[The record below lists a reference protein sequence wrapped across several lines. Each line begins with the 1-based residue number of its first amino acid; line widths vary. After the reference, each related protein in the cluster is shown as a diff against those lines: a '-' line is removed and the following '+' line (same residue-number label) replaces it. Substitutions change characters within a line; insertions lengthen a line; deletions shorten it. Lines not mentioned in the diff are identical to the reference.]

1 MEKYTTLYDV
11 LIIGAGPSGSNAAIS
26 YKNLNPNLKV
36 GLIDKS
42 IFPRDKSC
50 GDAIGPGVISA
61 LKRFNNQHILD
72 NEPQVV
78 STTLYGPEN
87 IGIQNYIPEVKNKE
101 DSIVYVI
108 PRIDLDN
115 RILNLAKDLDVDVFE
130 GYSFVSFE
138 KDSDN
143 KLVVEIK
150 NGDNITKLGTK
161 ILVGADGA
169 NSRVRKQLNVNT
181 NSDWH
186 KAIAIRAY
194 IDSPNYLEIFKER
207 TLMFE
212 INVSAEKGYAWAF
225 PSKGNLLNIGI
236 GVPLNIFK
244 KEKLDINVLLQD
256 FITQLTNRGVVVEN
270 IRDEKSYL
278 LPFASSR
285 PKFKNDINVALIG
298 DASSMINPMS
308 GEGIFY
314 GMEAGYLLAKNTY
327 NLIDSSDLTK
337 GIADYEK
344 AFSKRFRK
352 HYLSCALARLLL
364 QSPFMTKRLLK
375 VASNDQNTIDFVVEL
390 LFDEA
395 YLTFGEVMK
404 IVYKF
409 LLPSKLLFCYQK
421 TKRKRPDLLN

>member
-150 NGDNITKLGTK
+150 NGDNITKLGAK

-244 KEKLDINVLLQD
+244 KQKLDINVLLQD

-285 PKFKNDINVALIG
+285 PKFRNDINVALIG

-409 LLPSKLLFCYQK
+409 LLPSKVLMLLSK
-421 TKRKRPDLLN
+421 N

>member
-1 MEKYTTLYDV
+1 MQNITKKYDV
-11 LIIGAGPSGSNAAIS
+11 LIVGAGPAGSNAAIS
-26 YKNLNPNLKV
+26 YKELNPSLRV
-36 GLIDKS
+36 GLIDKAT
-42 IFPRDKSC
+42 FPRDKSC

-61 LKRFNNQHILD
+61 LKRFNNEHILE

-78 STTLYGPEN
+78 STTLYGPDN

-115 RILNLAKDLDVDVFE
+115 RILNLAKDLDVDVTE
-130 GYSFVSFE
+130 GLSFVSFE
-138 KDSDN
+138 ENPNKNILVKFKNKDEEFLFS
-143 KLVVEIK
+143 
-150 NGDNITKLGTK
+150 TKL
-161 ILVGADGA
+161 LVGADGA
-169 NSRVRKQLNVNT
+169 NSRIRKQLNLKQ

-194 IDSPNYLEIFKER
+194 IDSPNYIEIFNER

-236 GVPLNIFK
+236 GVPVSIFK
-244 KEKLDINVLLQD
+244 KDKLNINQLLKD
-256 FITQLTNRGVVVEN
+256 FIAQLESRGVIVEN
-270 IRDEKSYL
+270 IRKKKSYM

-285 PKFKNDINVALIG
+285 PKLKKNINIALIG
-298 DASSMINPMS
+298 DASSMINPIS

-314 GMEAGYLLAKNTY
+314 GMEAGYLLAKNT
-327 NLIDSSDLTK
+327 NELVRSEELSS
-337 GIADYEK
+337 GILKYEK
-344 AFSKRFRK
+344 EFSNRFRK
-352 HYLSCALARLLL
+352 HYLSCALARLIL

-375 VASNDQNTIDFVVEL
+375 VASKDQDTIDFVIEL

-395 YLTFGEVMK
+395 YLTLSEVIK
-404 IVYKF
+404 ISYKF
-409 LLPSKLLFCYQK
+409 LIPTKLLAFISK
-421 TKRKRPDLLN
+421 N

>member
-26 YKNLNPNLKV
+26 YKNLNPDLKV

-138 KDSDN
+138 KDLDN

-150 NGDNITKLGTK
+150 NGDNITKLGAK

-285 PKFKNDINVALIG
+285 PKFRNDINVALIG

-327 NLIDSSDLTK
+327 NLIDSPELTK

-352 HYLSCALARLLL
+352 HYLSCAVARLLL

-375 VASNDQNTIDFVVEL
+375 VASHDQNTIDFVVEL

-409 LLPSKLLFCYQK
+409 LLPSKVLMLLSK
-421 TKRKRPDLLN
+421 N

>member
-26 YKNLNPNLKV
+26 YKNLNPDLKV

-150 NGDNITKLGTK
+150 NGDNITKLGAK

-327 NLIDSSDLTK
+327 NLIDSPELTK

-409 LLPSKLLFCYQK
+409 LLPSKVLMLLSK
-421 TKRKRPDLLN
+421 N

>member
-26 YKNLNPNLKV
+26 YKNLNPDLKV

-87 IGIQNYIPEVKNKE
+87 IGIQNYIPEVKNKK

-138 KDSDN
+138 KDLDN
-143 KLVVEIK
+143 KLIVEIK
-150 NGDNITKLGTK
+150 NGDNITKLGAK

-285 PKFKNDINVALIG
+285 PKFRNDINVALIG

-327 NLIDSSDLTK
+327 NLIDSPDLTK

-409 LLPSKLLFCYQK
+409 LLPSKVLMLLSK
-421 TKRKRPDLLN
+421 N

>member
-42 IFPRDKSC
+42 VFPRDKSC

-61 LKRFNNQHILD
+61 LKRFNNHHILD

-130 GYSFVSFE
+130 GYSFVTFE

-150 NGDNITKLGTK
+150 NGDNIIKLGAK

-327 NLIDSSDLTK
+327 NLIDSPDLTK

-409 LLPSKLLFCYQK
+409 LLPSKVLMLLSK
-421 TKRKRPDLLN
+421 N

>member
-26 YKNLNPNLKV
+26 YKNLNPDLKV

-138 KDSDN
+138 KDLDN
-143 KLVVEIK
+143 KLIVEIK
-150 NGDNITKLGTK
+150 NGNNITKLGAK

-327 NLIDSSDLTK
+327 NLIDSPDLTK

-409 LLPSKLLFCYQK
+409 LLPSKVLMLLSK
-421 TKRKRPDLLN
+421 N

>member
-1 MEKYTTLYDV
+1 MQNITKKYDV
-11 LIIGAGPSGSNAAIS
+11 LIVGAGPAGSNAAIS
-26 YKNLNPNLKV
+26 YKELNPSLRV
-36 GLIDKS
+36 GLIDKAT
-42 IFPRDKSC
+42 FPRDKSC

-61 LKRFNNQHILD
+61 LKRFNNEHILE

-78 STTLYGPEN
+78 STTLYGPDN

-115 RILNLAKDLDVDVFE
+115 RILNLAKDLDVDVTE
-130 GYSFVSFE
+130 GLSFVSFE
-138 KDSDN
+138 EDTNKNILVKFKNKDEELLFS
-143 KLVVEIK
+143 
-150 NGDNITKLGTK
+150 TKL
-161 ILVGADGA
+161 LVGADGA
-169 NSRVRKQLNVNT
+169 NSRIRKQLNLKQ

-194 IDSPNYLEIFKER
+194 IDSPNYIEIFNER

-236 GVPLNIFK
+236 GVPVSIFK
-244 KEKLDINVLLQD
+244 KDKLNINQLLKD
-256 FITQLTNRGVVVEN
+256 FIAQLESRGVIVEN
-270 IRDEKSYL
+270 IRKQKSYM

-285 PKFKNDINVALIG
+285 PKLKKNINIALIG
-298 DASSMINPMS
+298 DASSMINPIS

-314 GMEAGYLLAKNTY
+314 GMEAGYLLAKNT
-327 NLIDSSDLTK
+327 NELVRSEELSS
-337 GIADYEK
+337 GILKYEK
-344 AFSKRFRK
+344 EFSNRFRK
-352 HYLSCALARLLL
+352 HYLSCALARLIL

-375 VASNDQNTIDFVVEL
+375 VASKDQDTIDFVIEL

-395 YLTFGEVMK
+395 YLTLSEVIK
-404 IVYKF
+404 ISYKF
-409 LLPSKLLFCYQK
+409 LIPTRLLAFISK
-421 TKRKRPDLLN
+421 N

>member
-138 KDSDN
+138 KNSDN

-150 NGDNITKLGTK
+150 NGDNITKLGAK

-285 PKFKNDINVALIG
+285 PKFRNDINVALIG

-327 NLIDSSDLTK
+327 NLIDSPDLTK

-409 LLPSKLLFCYQK
+409 LLPSKVLMLLSK
-421 TKRKRPDLLN
+421 N

>member
-1 MEKYTTLYDV
+1 MQNITKKYDV
-11 LIIGAGPSGSNAAIS
+11 LIVGAGPAGSNAAIS
-26 YKNLNPNLKV
+26 YKELNPSLRV
-36 GLIDKS
+36 GLIDKAT
-42 IFPRDKSC
+42 FPRDKSC

-61 LKRFNNQHILD
+61 LKRFNNEHILE

-78 STTLYGPEN
+78 STTLYGPDN

-115 RILNLAKDLDVDVFE
+115 RILNLAKDLDVDVTE
-130 GYSFVSFE
+130 GLSFVSFE
-138 KDSDN
+138 ENPNKNILVKFKNKDEEFLFS
-143 KLVVEIK
+143 
-150 NGDNITKLGTK
+150 TKL
-161 ILVGADGA
+161 LVGADGA
-169 NSRVRKQLNVNT
+169 NSRIRKQLNLKQ

-194 IDSPNYLEIFKER
+194 IDSPNYIEIFNER

-236 GVPLNIFK
+236 GVPVSIFK
-244 KEKLDINVLLQD
+244 KDKLNINQLLKD
-256 FITQLTNRGVVVEN
+256 FIAQLESRGVIVEN
-270 IRDEKSYL
+270 IRKKKSYM

-285 PKFKNDINVALIG
+285 PKLKKNINIALIG
-298 DASSMINPMS
+298 DASSMINPIS

-314 GMEAGYLLAKNTY
+314 GMEAGYLLAKNT
-327 NLIDSSDLTK
+327 NELVRSEELSS
-337 GIADYEK
+337 GILKYEK
-344 AFSKRFRK
+344 EFSNRFRK
-352 HYLSCALARLLL
+352 HYLSCALARLIL

-375 VASNDQNTIDFVVEL
+375 VASKDQDTIDFVIEL

-395 YLTFGEVMK
+395 YLTLSEVIK
-404 IVYKF
+404 ISYKF
-409 LLPSKLLFCYQK
+409 LIPTRLLAFISK
-421 TKRKRPDLLN
+421 N

>member
-150 NGDNITKLGTK
+150 NGDNITKLGAK

-285 PKFKNDINVALIG
+285 PKFRNDINVALIG

-327 NLIDSSDLTK
+327 NLIDSPELTK

-409 LLPSKLLFCYQK
+409 LLPSKVLMLLSK
-421 TKRKRPDLLN
+421 N

>member
-138 KDSDN
+138 KDLDN

-150 NGDNITKLGTK
+150 NGDNITKLGAK

-285 PKFKNDINVALIG
+285 PKFRNDINVALIG

-327 NLIDSSDLTK
+327 NLIDSPELLK

-409 LLPSKLLFCYQK
+409 LLPSKVLMLLSK
-421 TKRKRPDLLN
+421 N

>member
-150 NGDNITKLGTK
+150 NGDNITKLGAK

-327 NLIDSSDLTK
+327 NLIDSPDLTK

-352 HYLSCALARLLL
+352 HYLSCAIARLLL

-395 YLTFGEVMK
+395 YLTLGEVIK

-409 LLPSKLLFCYQK
+409 LLPSKVLMLLSK
-421 TKRKRPDLLN
+421 N

>member
-143 KLVVEIK
+143 KLIVEIK
-150 NGDNITKLGTK
+150 NGDNITKLGAK

-327 NLIDSSDLTK
+327 NLIDSPDLTK

-364 QSPFMTKRLLK
+364 LSPFMTKRLLK

-395 YLTFGEVMK
+395 YLTFGEVIK

-409 LLPSKLLFCYQK
+409 LLPSKVLMLLSK
-421 TKRKRPDLLN
+421 N

>member
-42 IFPRDKSC
+42 VFPRDKSC

-61 LKRFNNQHILD
+61 LKRFNNHHILD

-150 NGDNITKLGTK
+150 NGDNITKLGAK

-314 GMEAGYLLAKNTY
+314 GMEAGYLLAKNTS
-327 NLIDSSDLTK
+327 NLIDSPDLTK

-409 LLPSKLLFCYQK
+409 LLPSKVLMLLSK
-421 TKRKRPDLLN
+421 N

>member
-138 KDSDN
+138 KDLDN
-143 KLVVEIK
+143 KLIVEIK
-150 NGDNITKLGTK
+150 NGDNITKLGAK

-327 NLIDSSDLTK
+327 NLIDSADLTK

-352 HYLSCALARLLL
+352 HYLSCAIARLLL

-390 LFDEA
+390 LF
-395 YLTFGEVMK
+395 LSL
-404 IVYKF
+404 IHI
-409 LLPSKLLFCYQK
+409 
-421 TKRKRPDLLN
+421 

>member
-26 YKNLNPNLKV
+26 YKNLNPDLKV

-138 KDSDN
+138 KDLDN

-150 NGDNITKLGTK
+150 NGDNITKLGAK

-285 PKFKNDINVALIG
+285 PKFRNDINVALIG

-327 NLIDSSDLTK
+327 NLIDSPELSK

-409 LLPSKLLFCYQK
+409 LLPSKVLMLMSK
-421 TKRKRPDLLN
+421 N

>member
-150 NGDNITKLGTK
+150 NGDNITKLGAK

-409 LLPSKLLFCYQK
+409 LLPSKVLMLLLK
-421 TKRKRPDLLN
+421 N

>member
-1 MEKYTTLYDV
+1 MQNITKKYDV
-11 LIIGAGPSGSNAAIS
+11 LIVGAGPAGSNAAIS
-26 YKNLNPNLKV
+26 YKELNPSLKV
-36 GLIDKS
+36 GLIDKAT
-42 IFPRDKSC
+42 FPRDKSC

-61 LKRFNNQHILD
+61 LKRFNNEHILE

-78 STTLYGPEN
+78 STTLYGPDN

-115 RILNLAKDLDVDVFE
+115 RILNLAKDLDVDVTE
-130 GYSFVSFE
+130 GLSFVSFE
-138 KDSDN
+138 EDTNKNILVKFKNKDEEFLFS
-143 KLVVEIK
+143 
-150 NGDNITKLGTK
+150 TKL
-161 ILVGADGA
+161 LVGADGA
-169 NSRVRKQLNVNT
+169 NSRIRKQLNLKQ

-194 IDSPNYLEIFKER
+194 IDSPNYIEIFNER

-236 GVPLNIFK
+236 GVPVSIFK
-244 KEKLDINVLLQD
+244 KDKLNINQLLKD
-256 FITQLTNRGVVVEN
+256 FIAQLESRGVIVEN
-270 IRDEKSYL
+270 IRKQKSYM

-285 PKFKNDINVALIG
+285 PKLKKNINIALIG
-298 DASSMINPMS
+298 DASSMINPIS

-314 GMEAGYLLAKNTY
+314 GMEAGYLLAKNT
-327 NLIDSSDLTK
+327 NELVRSEELSS
-337 GIADYEK
+337 GILKYEK
-344 AFSKRFRK
+344 EFSNRFRK
-352 HYLSCALARLLL
+352 HYLSCALARLIL

-375 VASNDQNTIDFVVEL
+375 VASKDQDTIDFVIEL

-395 YLTFGEVMK
+395 YLTLSEVIK
-404 IVYKF
+404 ISYKF
-409 LLPSKLLFCYQK
+409 LIPTRLLAFISK
-421 TKRKRPDLLN
+421 N